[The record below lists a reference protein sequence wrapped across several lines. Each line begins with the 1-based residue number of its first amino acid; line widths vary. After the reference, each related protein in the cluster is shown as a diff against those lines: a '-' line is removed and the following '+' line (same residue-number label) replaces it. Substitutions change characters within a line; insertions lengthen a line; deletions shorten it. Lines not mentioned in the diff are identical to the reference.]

1 MELMRHAVAQCCA
14 HYDPTFQLILMANAV
29 ASYYS
34 LALVAVV
41 LVWWRD
47 QGSLPPP
54 TRISEEPG
62 RVNAV
67 ARFSGIVCRILKDNN
82 NWSTQQTVDY
92 KQWL

>member
-54 TRISEEPG
+54 TRPV
-62 RVNAV
+62 RQAVNDHGLFTAGWFGV
-67 ARFSGIVCRILKDNN
+67 RKN
-82 NWSTQQTVDY
+82 TVLTY
-92 KQWL
+92 NP